1 MQATL
6 IAILS
11 KTQMETASAQ
21 ASYFLPSWDQRQC
34 SIATQELKDKIEA
47 ARLQLLPKKKFAF
60 SKKVSRVKGSELSLA
75 ASEGMGAAPV
85 SAGGT
90 SANIGTAHLLSHPQI
105 TSTAVNGETT
115 SASTFMAS
123 TETTHNH
130 PSSSPSSAAIATDRD
145 VALVKE
151 GRGLMGLRGS
161 VIVLDPET
169 IGGRDYVLIDLQG
182 CSIYLMGHLPALR
195 LLGLVDCL
203 IVAGPVTGAC
213 FVDTALRCQIHL
225 ASYQVRIHRSID
237 TDFHLR
243 VKSKPIVEHTS
254 RVRFSPLLL
263 AAMTSEC
270 AGDDRDAQVMTLMHK
285 HKLGEE
291 TGMFSHVEDFGWIKA
306 THSPNWS
313 LIPEAEA
320 SPVVIPWAK
329 KDPNATGP
337 ANIAAA
343 PTDSDEI

>member
-1 MQATL
+1 MAL
-6 IAILS
+6 A
-11 KTQMETASAQ
+11 
-21 ASYFLPSWDQRQC
+21 
-34 SIATQELKDKIEA
+34 ELKDKIEA

-90 SANIGTAHLLSHPQI
+90 SANVGTAHLLSQPSAHDGA
-105 TSTAVNGETT
+105 TSTSAT
-115 SASTFMAS
+115 SGGSS
-123 TETTHNH
+123 H
-130 PSSSPSSAAIATDRD
+130 PSPPSTSTSFSPAAIATDHD
-145 VALVKE
+145 ITLVKE
-151 GRGLMGLRGS
+151 GRGLMGLRGAI
-161 VIVLDPET
+161 IVLDPDA

-182 CSIYLMGHLPALR
+182 CSVFLMGHLPALR

-225 ASYQVRIHRSID
+225 ASYQVRIHRSTD

-263 AAMTSEC
+263 AATSSSEG
-270 AGDDRDAQVMTLMHK
+270 AGDARDGQVMALMQQ

-291 TGMFSHVEDFGWIKA
+291 TGMFGQVEDFGWIKA

-313 LIPEAEA
+313 LKPEAEMTPL
-320 SPVVIPWAK
+320 SIPWTK
-329 KDPNATGP
+329 RESTS
-337 ANIAAA
+337 AA
-343 PTDSDEI
+343 PVASTEDPDEI